1 MGSVNIIEE
10 SNSRIVV
17 RLSGYPIQY
26 VNALRRIAMV
36 EVPVMALDDIIIY
49 NNSSVMHDEILAH
62 RLGLIPLTT
71 PYKKYNLPDACECKS
86 KLGCPKC
93 RVTIYLDV
101 TADTKSRTVYSGDL
115 VSEDESVKPVSD
127 SIPIVILAK
136 DQSIKLEAYAR
147 LGKGRVHAKWQPTT
161 IAVSRYVDASKDEYI
176 LELESVGSLSARNIL
191 ISAVDILEEKISRLG
206 ERLDG
211 LKEYAK
217 PSIT

>member
-1 MGSVNIIEE
+1 MGSVSIIEE

-36 EVPVMALDDIIIY
+36 EVPVMAMDDIIIY

-93 RVTIYLDV
+93 RVIIYLDV

-127 SIPIVILAK
+127 NIPIVILAK

-147 LGKGRVHAKWQPTT
+147 LGKGKVHAKWQPTT
-161 IAVSRYVDASKDEYI
+161 IAVSRYVDGSNDEYI